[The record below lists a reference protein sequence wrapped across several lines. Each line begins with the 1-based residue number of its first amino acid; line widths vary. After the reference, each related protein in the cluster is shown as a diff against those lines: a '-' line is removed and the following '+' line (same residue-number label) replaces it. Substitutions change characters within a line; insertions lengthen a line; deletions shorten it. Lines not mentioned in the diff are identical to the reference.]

1 MNLDTR
7 AGHKKYSIRL
17 TLKNY
22 TEAGMKL
29 HSYVSSA
36 PPLSKLPDVLS
47 YSNEDTPDNLEFEL
61 PKDSEHGIWIRYR
74 YVDDEACGFDVRIR
88 AKLPKYR
95 DVVVSTDIYYIDGQ
109 GEKRLLSRKA
119 TYDALY
125 EIGETTRYR
134 VSEGTDD
141 DEEVG
146 RAFDTATG
154 ARVQHDIVSVD
165 GWDLCASIEVQ
176 FLLTTF

>member
-1 MNLDTR
+1 MNLDVK
-7 AGHKKYSIRL
+7 AGPKKYSIRL
-17 TLKNY
+17 TLKNF
-22 TEAGMKL
+22 TERDLKL

-36 PPLSKLPDVLS
+36 PPLSRLPDLPS
-47 YSNEDTPDNLEFEL
+47 YPKEDTPDNLDFEL
-61 PKDSEHGIWIRYR
+61 PKDSDHGIWIRYR
-74 YVDDEACGFDVRIR
+74 YVDDEACGFDVRIH

-95 DVVVSTDIYYIDGQ
+95 GIGVSTDIYYIDGQ

-119 TYDALY
+119 TYALY
-125 EIGETTRYR
+125 KEGETTQYR

-154 ARVQHDIVSVD
+154 TRVQHDIVNVD

-176 FLLTTF
+176 LAES